1 MKVIL
6 LKSVP
11 KIGNKYAVI
20 NVADGFAMN
29 SLFPKGL
36 AEVATPKALAR
47 VEQLKSAEDMERQ
60 VREDLL
66 LKNLKEIEGITV
78 EYSGKANDKGHLFAG
93 IHKDEIIKALKEQD
107 RLDITAEYIDLEKPI
122 KEVGEHKISVN
133 VQGKTAEFT
142 LVVKAL

>member
-11 KIGNKYAVI
+11 KIGNKYQVI

-36 AEVATPKALAR
+36 AEVATPKAIAR
-47 VEQLKSAEDMERQ
+47 IQEFKSQEEAERK

-66 LKNLKEIEGITV
+66 LKNLKEVSGITV
-78 EYSGKANDKGHLFAG
+78 EYAGKANEKGHLFAG

-107 RLDITAEYIDLEKPI
+107 RLDLTAEYIVLDKPI
-122 KEVGEHKISVN
+122 KEVGEHKIPVL
-133 VQGKTAEFT
+133 VQGTTAEFT
-142 LVVKAL
+142 LIVKAL

>member
-36 AEVATPKALAR
+36 AEVATPKAIAR
-47 VEQLKSAEDMERQ
+47 IDQLKATEELERK

-66 LKNLKEIEGITV
+66 VKNLKEIGGVTV
-78 EYSGKANDKGHLFAG
+78 EYAGKANDKGHLFAG
-93 IHKDEIIKALKEQD
+93 IHKDEIIHALKEQD

-122 KEVGEHKISVN
+122 KEVGEHKITVN

-142 LVVKAL
+142 LIVKAL

>member
-36 AEVATPKALAR
+36 AEVATPKAIAR
-47 VEQLKSAEDMERQ
+47 IDQLKATEEMERK

-66 LKNLKEIEGITV
+66 VKNLKEIGGVTV
-78 EYSGKANDKGHLFAG
+78 EYAGKANDKGHLFAG
-93 IHKDEIIKALKEQD
+93 IHKDEIIHALKEQD

-122 KEVGEHKISVN
+122 KEVGEHKITVN

-142 LVVKAL
+142 LIVKAL

>member
-11 KIGNKYAVI
+11 KIGNKFEVI

-36 AEVATPKALAR
+36 AEVATPKAIAR
-47 VEQLKSAEDMERQ
+47 IDQLKATEEMERK

-66 LKNLKEIEGITV
+66 VKNLKEIAGVTV

-93 IHKDEIIKALKEQD
+93 IHKDEIINALKEQD

-122 KEVGEHKISVN
+122 KEVGEHKITVN

>member
-11 KIGNKYAVI
+11 QIGNKYAVI

-36 AEVATPKALAR
+36 AEVATPKAIAR
-47 VEQLKSAEDMERQ
+47 IDQLKATEEMERK

-66 LKNLKEIEGITV
+66 VKNLKEIGGVTV
-78 EYSGKANDKGHLFAG
+78 EYAGKANDKGHLFAG
-93 IHKDEIIKALKEQD
+93 IHKDEIIHALKEQD

-122 KEVGEHKISVN
+122 KEVGEHKITVN

-142 LVVKAL
+142 LIVKAL